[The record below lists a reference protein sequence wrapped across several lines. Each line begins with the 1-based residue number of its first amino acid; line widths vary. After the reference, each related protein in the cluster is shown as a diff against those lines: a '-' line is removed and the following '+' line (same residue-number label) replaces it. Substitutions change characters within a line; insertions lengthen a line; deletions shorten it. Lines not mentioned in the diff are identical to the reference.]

1 MAERI
6 MIPAEHRNVIGKKVK
21 VLRREGKL
29 PAIVYGSGIEP
40 TPIVMDLLEAT
51 KTLRSVTSATLV
63 NLNIDGEEQLALVR
77 DRQVDRLR
85 NMILHVD
92 FLAVSMGQTLQ
103 TTVPI
108 RLIGHAPVLD
118 DFDALVIQD
127 AESLDVEVLPKDLP
141 EVIEVDISVLT
152 ELGNSISITDLD
164 LPEGVN
170 VLTDPDTL
178 IAVAVTAAQQEEEEE
193 EEEELLLEGVEP
205 ELIERGKQEEEEEVE
220 EE

>member
-6 MIPAEHRNVIGKKVK
+6 VLPAEHRKVIGKKVK

-40 TPIVMDLLEAT
+40 TPIVMDLRDVT
-51 KTLRSVTSATLV
+51 RSLRSVTSSTLV
-63 NLNIDGEEQLALVR
+63 MLDIEGQEQLALVR
-77 DRQVDRLR
+77 DRQVDRLK
-85 NMILHVD
+85 NLILHID

-103 TTVPI
+103 ATVPI

-118 DFDALVIQD
+118 DFDALVMQD
-127 AESLDVEVLPKDLP
+127 TESLEVEVLPKDLP
-141 EVIEVDISVLT
+141 EVIEVDVSVLT
-152 ELGNSISITDLD
+152 ELGSSISITDLD

-178 IAVAVTAAQQEEEEE
+178 IAVALSAAREEEEEE
-193 EEEELLLEGVEP
+193 EEEELLLEDVEP
-205 ELIERGKQEEEEEVE
+205 ELIERGKQEEEEDE
-220 EE
+220 E